1 MSLVDQFDTRDFVNG
16 RLVGGNYNETT
27 GNMTYSDISPY
38 GANRMAGSGLGLSPD
53 VVAYM
58 GEAAQG
64 SRPQDSAMDEA
75 IAEGFLG
82 AISDD
87 LAQSFDVTPGGDT
100 RRSRKGLTP
109 GDVQRLM
116 EAYPNDAEKIQKM
129 YLPGAQLPKR
139 V

>member
-16 RLVGGNYNETT
+16 RLVGGNYNEMT
-27 GNMTYSDISPY
+27 GNMTYSDTSPY